1 MRLHRTALAL
11 CLALGPATA
20 LAQQQQP
27 PPAAIAE
34 ARERYQ
40 RGIDLFEERNYDAAM
55 AEFQRAY
62 ELTRNPA
69 VLFNISATHELSGHM
84 VEALDAMLDYERR
97 APCRVNTSRP
107 PTHSSGA
114 GICTSP

>member
-20 LAQQQQP
+20 LAQQQQPP

-69 VLFNISATHELSGHM
+69 VLFNISAPARPARGCARSRTPPC
-84 VEALDAMLDYERR
+84 ARR
-97 APCRVNTSRP
+97 P
-107 PTHSSGA
+107 
-114 GICTSP
+114 